1 MSLQEC
7 LVLIAY
13 LNFVIVPK
21 TKHENRISVKTDGF
35 LKPHRVEKVG
45 RSTTHSR
52 AKLKE
57 LLAQESVCADQC
69 ENVKAGGLKPHRVE
83 KVGRSTTH
91 SRAKLKELLVD
102 TRENNGS
109 DESNEWDTGPAV
121 GNEIMDA
128 VSDKIEAII
137 WGE

>member
-1 MSLQEC
+1 MSFQEC

-13 LNFVIVPK
+13 FNFVIAPK
-21 TKHENRISVKTDGF
+21 AKHKNGGAVKTDGL

-45 RSTTHSR
+45 RSTTHPR
-52 AKLKE
+52 AKLKD
-57 LLAQESVCADQC
+57 LLAQDAVCEDQC
-69 ENVKAGGLKPHRVE
+69 ENAKAGKLKPHRIE

-102 TRENNGS
+102 TRKNNGS

-121 GNEIMDA
+121 GNEQN
-128 VSDKIEAII
+128 
-137 WGE
+137 

>member
-1 MSLQEC
+1 MIEEKTMSLQEC

-21 TKHENRISVKTDGF
+21 TKDENWGSVKTEV
-35 LKPHRVEKVG
+35 L
-45 RSTTHSR
+45 
-52 AKLKE
+52 
-57 LLAQESVCADQC
+57 
-69 ENVKAGGLKPHRVE
+69 LKPHRVE

-102 TRENNGS
+102 TKENSGS

-121 GNEIMDA
+121 GNEI
-128 VSDKIEAII
+128 
-137 WGE
+137 W

>member
-1 MSLQEC
+1 MIEEKTMSLQEC
-7 LVLIAY
+7 LALIAY

-21 TKHENRISVKTDGF
+21 TKDENRGSVKTEVL

-69 ENVKAGGLKPHRVE
+69 ENVKAGKLEPHRVE

-102 TRENNGS
+102 TKENSGS

-121 GNEIMDA
+121 GNEI
-128 VSDKIEAII
+128 
-137 WGE
+137 W

>member
-1 MSLQEC
+1 MSFQEC

-21 TKHENRISVKTDGF
+21 TKHENQVSVKTDVL

-52 AKLKE
+52 AKLKD
-57 LLAQESVCADQC
+57 LLTQESVCADQC
-69 ENVKAGGLKPHRVE
+69 ENVKPRKLKPHRVE

-91 SRAKLKELLVD
+91 SRSKLKELLVD
-102 TRENNGS
+102 TTENNGS

-121 GNEIMDA
+121 GNEI
-128 VSDKIEAII
+128 
-137 WGE
+137 W

>member
-1 MSLQEC
+1 MSFQEC

-13 LNFVIVPK
+13 LNFLTAPK
-21 TKHENRISVKTDGF
+21 TKHENRASVKTDVL

-45 RSTTHSR
+45 RSTTHPR
-52 AKLKE
+52 PKLKE

-69 ENVKAGGLKPHRVE
+69 ENVKAQKPKPHRVE

-91 SRAKLKELLVD
+91 PRPKLKELLID

-121 GNEIMDA
+121 GNEI
-128 VSDKIEAII
+128 
-137 WGE
+137 W

>member
-1 MSLQEC
+1 MSFQEC

-21 TKHENRISVKTDGF
+21 TKHENRVSVKTDVLLKPHRVEKVGRSATHPRSKLKDLLAQESGCADQYEAAKAGK

-52 AKLKE
+52 SKLKK
-57 LLAQESVCADQC
+57 LLI
-69 ENVKAGGLKPHRVE
+69 
-83 KVGRSTTH
+83 
-91 SRAKLKELLVD
+91 D

-121 GNEIMDA
+121 GNEI
-128 VSDKIEAII
+128 
-137 WGE
+137 W

>member
-1 MSLQEC
+1 MSFQEC

-21 TKHENRISVKTDGF
+21 TKHENRVSVKTDVL

-52 AKLKE
+52 TKLKE
-57 LLAQESVCADQC
+57 MLTQEPACADPC
-69 ENVKAGGLKPHRVE
+69 ENVKAGKLKPHRVE

-91 SRAKLKELLVD
+91 SRTKLKEMLVD
-102 TRENNGS
+102 RKENNGS

-121 GNEIMDA
+121 GNEI
-128 VSDKIEAII
+128 
-137 WGE
+137 W